1 MHDIATAL
9 GVVTVDSLIEQAMQ
23 GGLWGVAL
31 AMIVWGVRS
40 VWLFLKPHIGDL
52 LKARLKRYETT
63 TRLTEELQKTQYDL
77 VEQQK
82 QIVELLRANSR
93 DSRAHRKAVQAIEQ
107 LMRDHKCLYGVDV
120 KGRLSD
126 SDDFDLTEQ
135 SDDSDQTPKP

>member
-1 MHDIATAL
+1 MFDIATAL
-9 GVVTVDSLIEQAMQ
+9 GAVTVDSLIEQAMQ

-31 AMIVWGVRS
+31 GMGIWGLRS

-107 LMRDHKCLYGVDV
+107 LMRDHKCLYGVDI
-120 KGRLSD
+120 KSRLSD
-126 SDDFDLTEQ
+126 SDEFDTSE
-135 SDDSDQTPKP
+135 DSDSGDRPTT